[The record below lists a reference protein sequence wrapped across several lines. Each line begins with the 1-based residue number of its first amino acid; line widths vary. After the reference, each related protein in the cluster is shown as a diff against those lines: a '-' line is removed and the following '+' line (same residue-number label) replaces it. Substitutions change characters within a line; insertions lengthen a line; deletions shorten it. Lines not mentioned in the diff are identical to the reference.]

1 MIRFVRAALIALA
14 FAVAAPAVASAQAGR
29 VAYIDSRVILS
40 QAPGRAEAETALQK
54 ELAGFDAQVKRMGD
68 SLNTMIANYTKAE
81 VTLSPTAKETR
92 QKAIRDREA
101 SYQQRADALREQAQ
115 QKQAELLGPIMERVN
130 KAIADER
137 TAGGYA
143 FIFDVGAQ
151 GNAIVA
157 ADTTLNVTDRV
168 LTRLRSTAST
178 TPTSNPGQG
187 APPVGAP
194 VSAPAG
200 ISKPKPPTR

>member
-1 MIRFVRAALIALA
+1 MFVRASLVALVA
-14 FAVAAPAVASAQAGR
+14 AVAVPAAASAQGR
-29 VAYIDSRVILS
+29 IAYIDSRILLS

-68 SLNTMIANYTKAE
+68 SLNTMIASYTKAE

-115 QKQAELLGPIMERVN
+115 QRQSELLGPIMERVN

-137 TAGGYA
+137 AAGGFA
-143 FIFDVGAQ
+143 FIFDVGSQ

-157 ADTTLNVTDRV
+157 ADTTLNVTERV
-168 LTRLRSTAST
+168 LTRLRATAST
-178 TPTSNPGQG
+178 NPGSTQPTPT
-187 APPVGAP
+187 GAP

>member
-1 MIRFVRAALIALA
+1 MSVRALFAALLVGAALP
-14 FAVAAPAVASAQAGR
+14 VAMSAQGR
-29 VAYIDSRVILS
+29 IAYIDSRVLLS

-68 SLNTMIANYTKAE
+68 SLNTMIASYTKQE
-81 VTLSPTAKETR
+81 VTLSPTAKDTR
-92 QKAIRDREA
+92 QKAIREREA

-115 QKQAELLGPIMERVN
+115 QRQSELLGPIMERVN

-137 TAGGYA
+137 AAGGYA
-143 FIFDVGAQ
+143 FIFDVGSQ

-157 ADTTLNVTDRV
+157 ADTALNVTDRV
-168 LTRLRSTAST
+168 LARLRATAST
-178 TPTSNPGQG
+178 TPATPPPGQPTSP
-187 APPVGAP
+187 AGAP